1 MNGTNNQP
9 LTLKQLADY
18 DDIATA
24 LTVDPWL
31 GRQTHKMRKFPPNNQ
46 IWPKLKELVR
56 HYRVHNQHELTLNE
70 IGPLIKHVQ
79 NVKMKNE
86 KSGKKM
92 KKNGENEK
100 NDKNGQK

>member
-31 GRQTHKMRKFPPNNQ
+31 GRQTHKMRKFPPNHQ
-46 IWPKLKELVR
+46 IWPKLKDLVR
-56 HYRVHNQHELTLNE
+56 HYRVHNQHDLTLNE
-70 IGPLIKHVQ
+70 IGPLIKQVQ
-79 NVKMKNE
+79 SVE
-86 KSGKKM
+86 TI
-92 KKNGENEK
+92 
-100 NDKNGQK
+100 